1 MIHVVIPEQ
10 TGAPRQEQVVK
21 LAQVFREELINF
33 RVKINLKTAH
43 DSYEAWR
50 EGEHD
55 DLVLSVALAAWFA
68 ERRYRNTD
76 WKLAEALSEVV

>member
-1 MIHVVIPEQ
+1 VMFQNGRIKI
-10 TGAPRQEQVVK
+10 AKKMK
-21 LAQVFREELINF
+21 LAQIFREELINF
-33 RVKINLKTAH
+33 KVKINLKTAH

-55 DLVLSVALAAWFA
+55 DLVLPVALAAWFA

-76 WKLAEALSEVV
+76 LRLAKVLSEV

>member
-1 MIHVVIPEQ
+1 MFQNGRIKI
-10 TGAPRQEQVVK
+10 AKKMK
-21 LAQVFREELINF
+21 LAQIFREELINF
-33 RVKINLKTAH
+33 KVKINLKTAH

-76 WKLAEALSEVV
+76 WRLAKVLSEV